1 MENNHQE
8 HRCNCGNQQEKQIDI
23 LSLLPFIATLLKP
36 DTDTDKFKMLGRLE
50 ARLSILED
58 EVNSLKKLI

>member
-8 HRCNCGNQQEKQIDI
+8 HKCNCGKNQEKEMD
-23 LSLLPFIATLLKP
+23 LLALLPFLTMLLKP
-36 DTDTDKFKMLGRLE
+36 NNDSDQFKMLGRLE